1 MYEIFIR
8 YTILD
13 NIILNFFGQLNGFV
27 SDIYKVLIL
36 FFLLIEKSV
45 KLNARL
51 NETPAQTQ
59 THLESDKE
67 TKI

>member
-1 MYEIFIR
+1 MSQAK
-8 YTILD
+8 L
-13 NIILNFFGQLNGFV
+13 
-27 SDIYKVLIL
+27 VLCPIAQWVMLADGDLSETSVCL